1 MHRRLAHV
9 TTTVNQV
16 REEIPDDRVEEFRRV
31 LMDWFVANRREY
43 SWRREDASSFEKVLA
58 EVFLQRTTA
67 TNAASVLPQFI
78 AKFPSWEAIAA
89 APDELLIEVLRPLGL
104 WRRRVPALRSLA
116 EELMRRGGVLPDNRE
131 ELESLPGVGQY
142 IANAIL
148 LSCFGQPEPLL
159 DVNMARLL
167 ERYFGPRHRA
177 DIRYDPYL
185 QSLSRR
191 VVAAEDPEAIN
202 LAILDF
208 AATVCRSRYPLHEEC
223 PLRASCR
230 HANEVANV
238 VKEA

>member
-1 MHRRLAHV
+1 MKKAGD
-9 TTTVNQV
+9 TV
-16 REEIPDDRVEEFRRV
+16 REEISGERVEEFRRV
-31 LMDWFVANRREY
+31 LMEWFVANRREY
-43 SWRREDASSFEKVLA
+43 PWRRLDASTYVKVLA

-67 TNAASVLPQFI
+67 TNAAAVLPQFL

-89 APDELLIEVLRPLGL
+89 APEELLIEVLRPLGL

-116 EELMRRGGVLPDNRE
+116 EEMVRRGGVLPGNRE
-131 ELESLPGVGQY
+131 ELECLPGVGQY

-148 LSCFGQPEPLL
+148 LSCFGQAEPLL

-191 VVAAEDPEAIN
+191 VIAGEDPEAIN

-208 AATVCRSRYPLHEEC
+208 AATICRARYPLHEEC
-223 PLRASCR
+223 PLRVGCMY
-230 HANEVANV
+230 ANEVTDQQQ
-238 VKEA
+238 ES

>member
-1 MHRRLAHV
+1 MSQ
-9 TTTVNQV
+9 T
-16 REEIPDDRVEEFRRV
+16 EISNERVVEFRRL
-31 LMDWFVANRREY
+31 LMEWFSANRREF
-43 SWRREDASSFEKVLA
+43 SWRRPDASTYEKVLA

-67 TNAASVLPQFI
+67 TNAAAVLPRFMDT
-78 AKFPSWEAIAA
+78 FPSWEAIVA
-89 APDELLIEVLRPLGL
+89 APEELLIEVLRPLGL

-116 EELMRRGGVLPDNRE
+116 DEMVRRGGILPGNRA

-191 VVAAEDPEAIN
+191 IIAGDDPEAVN

-208 AATVCRSRYPLHEEC
+208 AATICRARYPLHQKC
-223 PLRASCR
+223 PLRFGCR
-230 HANEVANV
+230 YANEITD
-238 VKEA
+238 KEQEP